1 MDLNKIATLCR
12 RTSGVANM
20 NLEKIAI
27 LLTKPKSKVK
37 TETITRTFVKLS
49 DGRNSVEIDPTLD
62 QILYSGSDPSVIEMQ
77 GDDDIRKLIDLVDSG
92 KIDFIDLDEATDSDI
107 DSFGLSTMDDF
118 VEFIESSII

>member
-1 MDLNKIATLCR
+1 
-12 RTSGVANM
+12 M